1 DKQFN
6 LRGAGLPYLGRR
18 EKGDLY
24 VTVKVQV
31 PKKLSPQERQ
41 LLEQLAEI
49 QTDASS
55 PSADNKK
62 PSGKKKKGLFG

>member
-18 EKGDLY
+18 DKGDLY

-41 LLEQLAEI
+41 LLEQLAVI
-49 QTDASS
+49 QNNGNLSAAAS
-55 PSADNKK
+55 KK
-62 PSGKKKKGLFG
+62 TSGKKKKGLFG